1 MTLDEQIKIVKRE
14 IDFRKRCYPVWVEK
28 GKMTQAEANYQIE
41 GMEYVLNSIVELQK
55 FKLSIIAKNDRNI
68 K

>member
-14 IDFRKRCYPVWVEK
+14 IDFRKRYYPVWVEK
-28 GKMTQAEANYQIE
+28 GKMTQVEANYQIE

-55 FKLSIIAKNDRNI
+55 FQRAIIAKNDRNL